1 MFVNSFLDILN
12 YVLNLFLKYDDIEF
26 IMVYLSKYFY
36 F

>member
-1 MFVNSFLDILN
+1 MFANSFLDILN

>member
-26 IMVYLSKYFY
+26 IMVYLSKCFY